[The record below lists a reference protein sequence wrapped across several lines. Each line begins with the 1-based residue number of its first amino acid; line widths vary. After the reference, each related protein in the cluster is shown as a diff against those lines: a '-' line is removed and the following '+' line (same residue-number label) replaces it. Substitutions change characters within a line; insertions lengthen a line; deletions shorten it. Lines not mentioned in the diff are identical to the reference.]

1 MPRRTGNRGSKQ
13 GPDIWVVP
21 RGGRFSIKEAG
32 DGDYLTPPV
41 TQRMAILIARLLARA
56 NRSELII
63 EGRVGTIRLRDSHGA
78 DSPYRKG

>member
-1 MPRRTGNRGSKQ
+1 MPRRTSGRGSKQ

-32 DGDYLTPPV
+32 AGDYLTPQV

-56 NRSELII
+56 NGSELVI
-63 EGRVGTIRLRDSHGA
+63 EGRDSRIRVRDSHGA
-78 DSPYRKG
+78 DSPYRRG